1 MSSSIRSLSLVLV
14 GALFLIESE
23 SSNRTELR
31 EVKKG
36 ISLSVLLFAAQG
48 QQQRGAPPSL
58 EDFLPH
64 NNFFSL
70 CSLSNNP
77 MLLLRSSRL
86 AALARSRPAFSS
98 KANNR
103 QSVAVAVA
111 SPTRK
116 AEECA
121 KEERIS
127 KKRPSASPSVLSKQ
141 SAQTPSVVASALS
154 RSGGEASSSSSDR
167 ASEALAVAAALQPEA
182 RGKVEAGEEQ
192 QSNKSSSSSSPSE
205 IQAMAA
211 RLWSAYDAAL
221 TTHPVAVK
229 SATSFVG
236 FLLGDLIAQSIV
248 GLPYDARRTLRLV
261 AFGVFMDG
269 PIGKE
274 RERVGKMFLFYLF
287 RPKPALTRA
296 RQAHSNKRGRWFASM
311 SSQRDEGG
319 RQQARFEA
327 PATRNLARFYQWA
340 LTQKARRSR

>member
-1 MSSSIRSLSLVLV
+1 
-14 GALFLIESE
+14 
-23 SSNRTELR
+23 
-31 EVKKG
+31 
-36 ISLSVLLFAAQG
+36 
-48 QQQRGAPPSL
+48 
-58 EDFLPH
+58 
-64 NNFFSL
+64 
-70 CSLSNNP
+70 

-98 KANNR
+98 KPNR

-121 KEERIS
+121 KDERIS
-127 KKRPSASPSVLSKQ
+127 SNGGKKRSSASVLSANKQ
-141 SAQTPSVVASALS
+141 SAPSVVASALS

-167 ASEALAVAAALQPEA
+167 ASEALVVAAALQQPEVGSKA
-182 RGKVEAGEEQ
+182 LSSPEEE
-192 QSNKSSSSSSPSE
+192 QSNKSSSSSPSE
-205 IQAMAA
+205 IQALAA

-269 PIGKE
+269 PIGK
-274 RERVGKMFLFYLF
+274 KMCFSCSL
-287 RPKPALTRA
+287 KTRRTSK
-296 RQAHSNKRGRWFASM
+296 RQAHSNKRGR
-311 SSQRDEGG
+311 
-319 RQQARFEA
+319 
-327 PATRNLARFYQWA
+327 
-340 LTQKARRSR
+340 